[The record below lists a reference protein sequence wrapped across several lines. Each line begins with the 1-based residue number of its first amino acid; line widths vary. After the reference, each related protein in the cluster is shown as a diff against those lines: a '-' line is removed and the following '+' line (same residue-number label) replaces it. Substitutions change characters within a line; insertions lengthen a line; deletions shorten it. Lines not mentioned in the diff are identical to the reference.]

1 MLERSNIKDHIVLRK
16 LCIENIVQAYRS
28 LKTDRIAIK
37 FNIYA
42 NEWIQELVVI
52 FSSEWYLITVLT
64 EKMFTLKT
72 RVNHQYKLYKLLES
86 DYFFIRKND

>member
-42 NEWIQELVVI
+42 NE
-52 FSSEWYLITVLT
+52 
-64 EKMFTLKT
+64 
-72 RVNHQYKLYKLLES
+72 
-86 DYFFIRKND
+86 